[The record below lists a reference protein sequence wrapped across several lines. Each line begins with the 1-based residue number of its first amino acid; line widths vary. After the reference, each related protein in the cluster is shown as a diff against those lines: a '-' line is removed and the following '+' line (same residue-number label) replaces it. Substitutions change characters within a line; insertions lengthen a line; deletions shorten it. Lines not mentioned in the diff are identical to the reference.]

1 MKSSFNS
8 MTVLAFCALPDHPKQ
23 RPTERHA
30 KKAAIRHLGS
40 AHEAQRCVATATLNG
55 VKYKVDGHTRAFLW
69 ASEQLALPA
78 GGLQVTEFACADI
91 KELNGLYD
99 TFDNPVAAEDSKD
112 RLGGA
117 LRFFGIENSNPG
129 LSDSLTTALSLL
141 TNGKPVLEACGLW
154 ETEIRLAM
162 QIQNGNIGFGGA
174 MTAAVLASIRRHGA
188 TVLPLWNA
196 YRMNQGSVENEYSCP
211 VKELIAKRQE
221 PRFNS
226 GSSNARRKSAEYA
239 LGTVERWIRT
249 PRKLTKNKATGLVMT
264 EYLKGKNTLVPVGQQ
279 TSKGNKK
286 TGTATCED

>member
-1 MKSSFNS
+1 MKSFLKS
-8 MTVLAFCALPDHPKQ
+8 MTVRDFCALPDHPKQ

-30 KKAAIRHLGS
+30 KKAIARYLGS
-40 AHEAQRCVATATLNG
+40 AHEAHRWVVSATLNG
-55 VKYKVDGHTRAFLW
+55 VRCKVDGHTRAFLW
-69 ASEQLALPA
+69 QSKELAPPA
-78 GGLQVTEFACADI
+78 GGLQVTEFACTNAE
-91 KELNGLYD
+91 ELNALYD

-117 LRFFGIENSNPG
+117 LKFFGIENTSPG
-129 LSDSLTTALSLL
+129 VSDSLTTALSIV
-141 TNGKPVLEACGLW
+141 TNGKPVLESCGLW

-162 QIQNGNIGFGGA
+162 QIQNGSIGLGGA
-174 MTAAVLASIRRHGA
+174 MTAAVLASLRRHGA

-249 PRKLTKNKATGLVMT
+249 PHKMTKNKATGLVMT
-264 EYLKGKNTLVPVGQQ
+264 EYLKGRNTLVPVEQQ

-286 TGTATCED
+286 KIDV